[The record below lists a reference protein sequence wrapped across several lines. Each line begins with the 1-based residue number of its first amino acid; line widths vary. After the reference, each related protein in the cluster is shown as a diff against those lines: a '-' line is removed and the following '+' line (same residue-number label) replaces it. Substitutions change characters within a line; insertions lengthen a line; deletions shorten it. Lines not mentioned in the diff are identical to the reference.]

1 MGGKRPSAPA
11 RVVLDTNVLIS
22 ALRFP
27 SGISAKLRTLWMHHQ
42 IVPLVCTATAEELIR
57 TLGYPK
63 FRLNEGERH
72 DLLADYLP
80 WCEVVELPTPPPRTP
95 KCRDDDDVVF
105 LQLAIAGHAEW
116 LITGDSALLEL
127 RNRVGFNILTPA
139 DFVNAQ

>member
-1 MGGKRPSAPA
+1 MGGERPSAPV

-27 SGISAKLRTLWMHHQ
+27 SGISAKMRTLWMHHHV
-42 IVPLVCTATAEELIR
+42 VPLVCTATAEELIR

-63 FRLNEGERH
+63 FKLNDDERH

-80 WCEVVELPTPPPRTP
+80 WCDVVEIPTPPPRTP

-105 LQLAIAGHAEW
+105 LQLAIAGKAKL
-116 LITGDSALLEL
+116 LITGDTALLEL
-127 RNRVGFNILTPA
+127 RNRVEFNILTPA
-139 DFVNAQ
+139 EFINAQ

>member
-1 MGGKRPSAPA
+1 MSGDKPSAPA

-22 ALRFP
+22 ALCFP
-27 SGISAKLRTLWMHHQ
+27 SGISAKLRTLWMHHH

-57 TLGYPK
+57 TLRYPK
-63 FRLNEGERH
+63 FKLNDDERH

-80 WCEVVELPTPPPRTP
+80 WCEVVEIPTPPPRTP

-105 LQLAIAGHAEW
+105 LRLAIAGKAKL

-127 RNRVGFNILTPA
+127 RNRVEFKILTPA
-139 DFVNAQ
+139 AFIDAQ

>member
-1 MGGKRPSAPA
+1 MSGEKPNAPA

-27 SGISAKLRTLWMHHQ
+27 SGISAKMRTLWMHHHV
-42 IVPLVCTATAEELIR
+42 VPLVCTATAEELIR

-63 FRLNEGERH
+63 FRLNDDERH

-80 WCEVVELPTPPPRTP
+80 WCEVVEIPAPPPRTP
-95 KCRDDDDVVF
+95 KSRDDDDVVF
-105 LQLAIAGHAEW
+105 LQLAIAGKAKL

-127 RNRVGFNILTPA
+127 RNRVGFKILTPA
-139 DFVNAQ
+139 EFINAQ